1 MNPKNKELVE
11 ITAQRVIAN
20 LQGSWDLNFNE
31 DERRRIYEFV
41 ERQNIDGRVEVYF
54 LKYIDKYEDM
64 LCLESNHYQL
74 RIVFMTRKRD
84 GQKIFGINCCRTP
97 EFKFKAFFR
106 DHGIPDEIT
115 SLLMEKVNINSA
127 SLVCVCKRI
136 GKFEE
141 LKASEGVPV
150 TVVSGKLVSMPVSG
164 RSDIFSFYVLGNDI
178 VIHLPTRHKTIT
190 WYNFEP

>member
-84 GQKIFGINCCRTP
+84 GQKIIGINCSRTP
-97 EFKFKAFFR
+97 EFKFYAFFR

-115 SLLMEKVNINSA
+115 NQVIERINLKQTV
-127 SLVCVCKRI
+127 LVCVCKR
-136 GKFEE
+136 FERWE
-141 LKASEGVPV
+141 VIKSSEGVPV
-150 TVVSGKLVSMPVSG
+150 SVVEGTIVSMTTG
-164 RSDIFSFYVLGNDI
+164 NNGNKFSFYVLDNI
-178 VIHLPTRHKTIT
+178 VVIHLPTRKKSIT
-190 WYNFEP
+190 WYSYEP